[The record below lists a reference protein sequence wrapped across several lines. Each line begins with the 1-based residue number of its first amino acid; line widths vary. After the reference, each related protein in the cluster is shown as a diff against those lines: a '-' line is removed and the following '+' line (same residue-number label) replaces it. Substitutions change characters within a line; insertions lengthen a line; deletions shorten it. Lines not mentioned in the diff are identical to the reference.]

1 MHLFRII
8 ITYTIPTK
16 VLPGLHVT
24 QNCTVMCFNVCL
36 VLEQIPKKIVNLFCC
51 VCIFVVW
58 EVNGKEIICIV
69 DVGGKWEGNIVFS
82 CSGREMG
89 RN

>member
-24 QNCTVMCFNVCL
+24 QNCTVMSFNVCL
-36 VLEQIPKKIVNLFCC
+36 MLEQIPKKKCQIKANLQLLDNF
-51 VCIFVVW
+51 FYL
-58 EVNGKEIICIV
+58 ETEISANNEKKDYSFIC
-69 DVGGKWEGNIVFS
+69 
-82 CSGREMG
+82 
-89 RN
+89 

>member
-24 QNCTVMCFNVCL
+24 KKCTVMSFNVCL
-36 VLEQIPKKIVNLFCC
+36 VLEQIQKNCQIKANLQLLDNFFYLETEISANNEKKYYSF
-51 VCIFVVW
+51 
-58 EVNGKEIICIV
+58 IC
-69 DVGGKWEGNIVFS
+69 
-82 CSGREMG
+82 
-89 RN
+89 